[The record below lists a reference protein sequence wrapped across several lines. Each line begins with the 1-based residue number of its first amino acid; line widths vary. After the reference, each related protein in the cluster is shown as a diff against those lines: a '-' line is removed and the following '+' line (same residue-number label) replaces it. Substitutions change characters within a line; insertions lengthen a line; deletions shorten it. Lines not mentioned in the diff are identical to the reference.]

1 MRLLVTV
8 VLVFLIGC
16 VSCIREEVGEH
27 IPAES
32 AHIGIV
38 DKIFTRVGASDN
50 ISVGESTFMV
60 EMNDGT
66 ILDRDSLRGKV
77 SVLVFFHT
85 SCSDCQ
91 RELPVVQQL
100 YEVYAGNPRVRIACI
115 SREEPEK
122 EILAYWKSNALT
134 LPYSAQSD
142 RKVYSLFSEEGV
154 PLVYVSDTACNVRY
168 LFTDNPIASFEDL
181 YQAVSSLSG
190 D

>member
-1 MRLLVTV
+1 MRLLVIV

-27 IPAES
+27 IQYIQPGDALPE
-32 AHIGIV
+32 
-38 DKIFTRVGASDN
+38 
-50 ISVGESTFMV
+50 FMV

-66 ILDRDSLRGKV
+66 ILDWDSLRGKV

-91 RELPVVQQL
+91 RELPVVQ
-100 YEVYAGNPRVRIACI
+100 
-115 SREEPEK
+115 
-122 EILAYWKSNALT
+122 T

>member
-16 VSCIREEVGEH
+16 VSCIREEVGGH
-27 IPAES
+27 IQYIQPGDALPE
-32 AHIGIV
+32 
-38 DKIFTRVGASDN
+38 
-50 ISVGESTFMV
+50 FMV

>member
-27 IPAES
+27 IQYIQPGDALPE
-32 AHIGIV
+32 
-38 DKIFTRVGASDN
+38 
-50 ISVGESTFMV
+50 FMV

-91 RELPVVQQL
+91 RELPVLQQL
-100 YEVYAGNPRVRIACI
+100 YEVYAG
-115 SREEPEK
+115 
-122 EILAYWKSNALT
+122 ILVSELPVSVGKNQKKKYWHIG
-134 LPYSAQSD
+134 
-142 RKVYSLFSEEGV
+142 KVML
-154 PLVYVSDTACNVRY
+154 
-168 LFTDNPIASFEDL
+168 
-181 YQAVSSLSG
+181 
-190 D
+190 

>member
-27 IPAES
+27 IQYIQPGDALPE
-32 AHIGIV
+32 
-38 DKIFTRVGASDN
+38 
-50 ISVGESTFMV
+50 FMV

-91 RELPVVQQL
+91 RELPVVQFML
-100 YEVYAGNPRVRIACI
+100 
-115 SREEPEK
+115 
-122 EILAYWKSNALT
+122 EILVSELPVSVGKNQKKKYWHIG
-134 LPYSAQSD
+134 
-142 RKVYSLFSEEGV
+142 KVML
-154 PLVYVSDTACNVRY
+154 
-168 LFTDNPIASFEDL
+168 
-181 YQAVSSLSG
+181 
-190 D
+190 